1 MEKEYNDSLI
11 PERFEEMAKAYS
23 QSLKKQG
30 FVFVRLEDEEF
41 NLLSN
46 EILIILEKIKACLKK
61 LEKQIDSAQ
70 LRKKLDSAQAKLCE
84 KFNIHPSLKFK
95 YSGKENAAFLCL
107 VGLENL
113 LITKLLLL
121 AIKSGELEL
130 CHTIISSICNVI
142 SQGLNLE
149 GFVCN

>member
-1 MEKEYNDSLI
+1 MEKEYNDFLM

-41 NLLSN
+41 NLLLN
-46 EILIILEKIKACLKK
+46 EVLIILEKMRACLKK
-61 LEKQIDSAQ
+61 LEKQIDSNQ
-70 LRKKLDSAQAKLCE
+70 LRKKLDSAQAMLCE
-84 KFNIHPSLKFK
+84 RFNIRPSLDFK
-95 YSGKENAAFLCL
+95 YSGNENAAFLCM

-130 CHTIISSICNVI
+130 CHAIISSICNTI
-142 SQGLNLE
+142 SQSFNLE
-149 GFVCN
+149 GFVCD